1 LLGLVVV
8 PLVLAAVACC
18 LVAPYPLPWLR
29 WLNLA
34 GPDAPWSKRWW
45 VEAVP
50 FALAFAVVAGSSA
63 FLASR
68 GPRPARGAGAAPT
81 GAWWWRLT
89 AGLAGGLLLY
99 GAYCFLHSRFH
110 WDGTEPLEYVQ
121 ARATAQLTTFGPPLV
136 LLAIV
141 LGVYLGVGLQK
152 DRLGEELR

>member
-1 LLGLVVV
+1 
-8 PLVLAAVACC
+8 
-18 LVAPYPLPWLR
+18 
-29 WLNLA
+29 
-34 GPDAPWSKRWW
+34 
-45 VEAVP
+45 
-50 FALAFAVVAGSSA
+50 
-63 FLASR
+63 
-68 GPRPARGAGAAPT
+68 RGAGAAPT

-141 LGVYLGVGLQK
+141 LGVCLGVGLQK
-152 DRLGEELR
+152 DRLGEELREWWSSLCARLLIAAGVWTSVNLVALYGTALVLWASPWAVAMLTSGWLLTVAGGVLAGGSKRTEATRP